1 MLLLGK
7 RLAECNTTL
16 SHTYKIMLVIY
27 IVTIMI
33 MMMVIYYLLLLL
45 SFGLLNSVLL
55 CFRGLRVSSGVKLEL
70 SDIDLNIE
78 KGKANIS

>member
-1 MLLLGK
+1 
-7 RLAECNTTL
+7 
-16 SHTYKIMLVIY
+16 
-27 IVTIMI
+27 MI

-45 SFGLLNSVLL
+45 SFG
-55 CFRGLRVSSGVKLEL
+55 RVSSGVKLEL